1 MSGQDLV
8 PGDIILVPFPFTNY
22 FNSKPRPAL
31 VVSDATF
38 NKKSL
43 DVILVALTSNISAK
57 TDYAVKILSS
67 DPGFAATG
75 LKVPSTILCGKIFS
89 MDKTQIHRK
98 LGKLSDVWLK
108 HVRGVLSNILLT

>member
-8 PGDIILVPFPFTNY
+8 PGDIVLVPFPFTNY

-31 VVSDATF
+31 VISGATF

-43 DVILVALTSNISAK
+43 DVILVALTSNISVT

-67 DPGFAATG
+67 TPEFAATG
-75 LKVPSTILCGKIFS
+75 LKVSSTILCGKIFA
-89 MDKTQIHRK
+89 MDKTQLHRK
-98 LGKLSDVWLK
+98 LGKLPDVWLK
-108 HVRGVLSNILLT
+108 HVRGVLSNILVS

>member
-8 PGDIILVPFPFTNY
+8 PGDIVLVPFPFTNY

-31 VVSDATF
+31 VISDATF

-43 DVILVALTSNISAK
+43 DVILVAITSNISTT

-67 DPGFAATG
+67 DPEFAATG
-75 LKVPSTILCGKIFS
+75 LKVPSAILCGKIFS
-89 MDKTQIHRK
+89 MDKAQIYRK
-98 LGKLSDVWLK
+98 LGKLPDVWLK
-108 HVRGVLSNILLT
+108 HVRGVLSNIL